1 MATTVI
7 ITLLVAAGSLTAV
20 VFAWL
25 GRPSS
30 PITLFGLAAASVLAA
45 FLAVI
50 AKAEGPVLLIAGTIV
65 GLSGLALVATPAALL
80 IWEKYQAHQGKAPDR
95 PNTPGAD
102 EHKA

>member
-1 MATTVI
+1 MATTLI
-7 ITLLVAAGSLTAV
+7 ITLLIAAGSLAAV
-20 VFAWL
+20 VFAWR

-80 IWEKYQAHQGKAPDR
+80 IWEKYQAHQSKAPDR
-95 PNTPGAD
+95 PDTSGAD

>member
-1 MATTVI
+1 METTLI
-7 ITLLVAAGSLTAV
+7 ITLLIAAGSIISI

-80 IWEKYQAHQGKAPDR
+80 IWEKYQAHQGKAPDQ
-95 PNTPGAD
+95 PNMPGAD